1 MIERTIQLA
10 LAHRVVFT
18 RGAFATGN
26 QTLVELLRAP
36 SRLSRVMVVVDSGV
50 ALSNPDLV
58 AQIGAYFRS
67 QDGVLEL
74 AGEPLVVGGGEACK
88 NDWGRVPA
96 LWTEINDRELDRHSY
111 IVAVGGGAFLD
122 LVGFASATAHRGIR
136 HVRMPTTTLSQGD
149 GGVGVKNGVT

>member
-10 LAHRVVFT
+10 LVHRVVFT

-36 SRLSRVMVVVDSGV
+36 ARLSRVMVVVDSGV

-58 AQIGAYFRS
+58 AQIGAYFGS

-74 AGEPLVVGGGEACK
+74 ET
-88 NDWGRVPA
+88 RVFFSSRI
-96 LWTEINDRELDRHSY
+96 WT
-111 IVAVGGGAFLD
+111 
-122 LVGFASATAHRGIR
+122 
-136 HVRMPTTTLSQGD
+136 QGNPSS
-149 GGVGVKNGVT
+149 VHTVFE